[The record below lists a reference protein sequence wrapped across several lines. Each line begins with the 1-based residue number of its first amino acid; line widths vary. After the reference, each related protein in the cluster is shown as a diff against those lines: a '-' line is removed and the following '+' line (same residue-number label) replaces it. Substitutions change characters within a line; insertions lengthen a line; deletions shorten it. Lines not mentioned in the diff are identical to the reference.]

1 MLTRLF
7 SRAALL
13 AATSTL
19 ALGLAHAASA
29 QDLYAADISG
39 GNIFKYTPG
48 GVKTTFA
55 SGLLEADSLAFDSS
69 GNLYVGS
76 HAPNTS
82 IFKFTPGGIG
92 SAFAT
97 GLSYANGLA
106 FDTSGNLFA
115 ADSLGNAIYKFTP
128 GGVKS

>member
-55 SGLLEADSLAFDSS
+55 SGLLEPDSLAFDSS

-82 IFKFTPGGIG
+82 IFKFTPSGVMTT
-92 SAFAT
+92 FAS
-97 GLSYANGLA
+97 GASNIDGLA
-106 FDTSGNLFA
+106 FDSSGNL
-115 ADSLGNAIYKFTP
+115 
-128 GGVKS
+128 